1 MASFME
7 AMKAAREGKRVRAP
21 HGEWM
26 KAASRHMVWADPR
39 ERDNYVLLTLDMVN
53 LDWEIEQPPPKR
65 YTFLEAVA
73 MMEQG
78 KTMLS
83 PNGMRTKL
91 RSTLLANENNGP
103 KMLLLEEI
111 NGMWTEETQ
120 S

>member
-39 ERDNYVLLTLDMVN
+39 ERDNYVLLTLDMMN

-78 KTMLS
+78 KRMRPVGWHGS
-83 PNGMRTKL
+83 YFSVENGRTIYNGTTQDMRVYMIK
-91 RSTLLANENNGP
+91 AQW
-103 KMLLLEEI
+103 EEC
-111 NGMWTEETQ
+111 Q
-120 S
+120 